1 MIGTEKKYGP
11 VENSVNFE
19 DDQLRLIRGCIA
31 KDRKAQRDLYDR
43 YSRLVYGT
51 IRKYENGTEVAEE
64 ILNDVF
70 ILVFTKLEQY
80 SFIGSFEGWIRRI
93 TVNCITDHY
102 RKNAKHKKMIGKDIE
117 EVNPYIEGGI
127 YSKLHY
133 KHLLEIIHT
142 LPEIQRMVFN
152 LFVFEEMTHMEI
164 AKQVNIS
171 EGYSKWYLN
180 DARKKIKEK
189 IYSLQ

>member
-11 VENSVNFE
+11 GDIPVNF
-19 DDQLRLIRGCIA
+19 DDDLLRLIKGCIA
-31 KDRKAQRDLYDR
+31 KDRKAQRQLYDKYNR
-43 YSRLVYGT
+43 MVYGT
-51 IRKYENGTEVAEE
+51 IRKYENGMEAAEE

-70 ILVFTKLEQY
+70 ILVFTKLEQF

-102 RKNAKHKKMIGKDIE
+102 RKNAKHKNVVSKEIE
-117 EVNPYIEGGI
+117 ELNPYVESNVYG
-127 YSKLHY
+127 KLHY

-142 LPEIQRMVFN
+142 LPETQRMVFN
-152 LFVFEEMTHMEI
+152 LFVFEELTHMEI
-164 AKQVNIS
+164 AKTMNIS

-180 DARKKIKEK
+180 DARKRIKEK
-189 IYSLQ
+189 MNSMQ